1 MAVTDTSTRR
11 AKLEIGRVFTTTFAV
26 VGRNLRPFALVAFLF
41 GGLPGLVSLGARTA
55 LGLNSLQPNPASM
68 LVSLPFGLIA
78 FACAM
83 ISQSALIQ
91 MTVADLDGQP
101 VSVRPALIRGVR
113 AILPLLGLAIVYSVA
128 CGFASVLLIVPGIM
142 LALAWCVSTP
152 AYVIENRGIFA
163 AFSRS
168 AALTKGS
175 RWRLFGLFLILM
187 ITFFVVE
194 IAAVGLFGG
203 FDGFARSMAN
213 GSAVSVIQLI
223 SVMISMILAMV
234 MHPGIAVLYS
244 ELRRLKDGVG
254 AGDLAAVFD

>member
-1 MAVTDTSTRR
+1 MSDTSTRR
-11 AKLEIGRVFTTTFAV
+11 AKLEIGRVFSTTFAV

-41 GGLPGLVSLGARTA
+41 GALPGLVTLGVQTA
-55 LGLNSLQPNPASM
+55 LGMNSLRPGPASI
-68 LVSLPFGLIA
+68 LVGLPFGLIA

-91 MTVADLDGQP
+91 MTVADLNGQP
-101 VSVRPALIRGVR
+101 VSMRPALIRGVR
-113 AILPLLGLAIVYSVA
+113 AILPLIGLSIVYFFCCGLASL
-128 CGFASVLLIVPGIM
+128 FFFVPGVM

-152 AYVIENRGIFA
+152 AYVIESRGIFA

-175 RWRLFGLFLILM
+175 RWRLLGLFLILM

-203 FDGFARSMAN
+203 FSGFAKSMAS
-213 GSAVSVIQLI
+213 GSAI
-223 SVMISMILAMV
+223 SVVRLFSLLFSLIIAMLL
-234 MHPGIAVLYS
+234 HPGIAVLYS
-244 ELRRLKDGVG
+244 ELRRIKDGVG